1 MPSWQGK
8 SRGNTTGF
16 RIFVWVLRYAGIHTA
31 YLLLRFVAF
40 YFFLFS
46 PKAFRSQYSYFR
58 KRLGFSAW
66 SSITGIYKNYYWFGQ
81 TIIDRILL
89 MSGRINPFHFEF
101 EGEEYLR
108 EMVEQNK
115 GGLLLSAH
123 IGNWEIAGHLLKRLG
138 TVMHIVMFDGEQQ
151 QLKDY
156 LESITE
162 KHSARIILIKN
173 DLSHIYAIQD
183 ALGKNEFVCMH
194 ADRFLEGNKILA
206 GKLLN
211 KAAFFPAGPFL
222 LARSFRSPVS
232 FVFAMK
238 DRALDYH
245 FYASPSKI
253 YSGDKDSTVELM
265 LNNYCRA
272 MENIL
277 KKYPLQ
283 WYNYYDFWAEGVRQ
297 EAGDRKQKTGG
308 RKQEAGG
315 RKQEA

>member
-16 RIFVWVLRYAGIHTA
+16 RIFVWVLRHAGLAPA

-46 PKAFRSQYSYFR
+46 GKSFHYQYQFFR
-58 KRLGFSAW
+58 KRLNFSAW
-66 SSITGIYKNYYWFGQ
+66 TSFTSIYKNYYWFGQ
-81 TIIDRILL
+81 TIIDRIVL
-89 MSGRINPFHFEF
+89 MSGIKNHFDFEF

-108 EMVEQNK
+108 ELAGQNT

-123 IGNWEIAGHLLKRLG
+123 IGNWEIAGYLLNRLE
-138 TVMHIVMFDGEQQ
+138 TEVHIVMYDGEEQ

-162 KHSARIILIKN
+162 KHTARIILIRD
-173 DLSHIYAIQD
+173 DLSHIYAIQE
-183 ALGKNEFVCMH
+183 ALDKNALVCMH
-194 ADRFLEGNKILA
+194 ADRYLEGNKTIS

-211 KAAFFPAGPFL
+211 KAASFPAGPFL

-238 DRALDYH
+238 DRPYFYH
-245 FYASPSKI
+245 FHASAPKI
-253 YSGDKDSTVELM
+253 YTGDKNSVLDDM
-265 LNNYCRA
+265 LGDYCRA
-272 MENIL
+272 MENMIHR
-277 KKYPLQ
+277 YPLQ
-283 WYNYYDFWAEGVRQ
+283 WFNYYDFW
-297 EAGDRKQKTGG
+297 T
-308 RKQEAGG
+308 
-315 RKQEA
+315 